1 MPTSKEY
8 CDQHRG
14 FQPAKMVWGIKGSS
28 HISQRANRTRT
39 EYASQSHSP
48 MNNTPNPLNRF
59 LAIPNRDAFATIRG
73 FLYQAVLTI
82 RAWLCLRPDE
92 LLELECGE
100 DIDWGFLADRT
111 VASRKDADRVLGQ
124 VKYRGTGL
132 SLRSEVSLSCLVNFH
147 QHRLRNPGL
156 LLRYRLLSNAKIV
169 QERGHVHP
177 SGLKGIEL
185 WTSVTAIIEPAEQKS
200 RLAFLRGVLL
210 APSEPPKIDRRQLRD
225 FRAFV
230 RTSSDDVFLDFVR
243 TFTWMTMSSD
253 IETAFASAE
262 QAISVRKELQGFEQ
276 AAPLCLQALLQ
287 YVLLLLSQPGTK
299 QLRPETCA
307 ELLHSS
313 QQQAAEAVAKGL
325 SSARDQIM
333 QGAIAL
339 TNSTQQLGDIV
350 SKLSAHATA
359 ADFGTSGISFYP
371 GAMPAQIIPI
381 LETPSLVSPSAPRNN
396 LRQSVAA
403 ELGSK
408 GSAALVGDVACGK
421 SQLAL
426 LSAEGVERVTWLSL
440 RANEGIDPSTLLDA
454 AVLRCLQPDSES
466 GNTFSRALIIDDL
479 EIGIESRTFCDR
491 FCLIARELR
500 SRGVIVLACSTGRLP
515 LSLQGEI
522 PTITV
527 GGYEDED
534 IQVLLKSHD
543 APSRLNQEGFRGLIS
558 SVTGAHPV
566 LVGALIQFLIQRQ
579 WKVNDDV
586 LEGLLSRSFSQDIR
600 QEMQSRLLAE
610 GTAGSNEL
618 LYRVS
623 LATRPITQD
632 QALTLGEIAPAV
644 PNRNEELTKLLDTWL
659 QRSGT
664 NLVLPSPL
672 VAGLG
677 DKNLAIAVRRQV
689 HDQLA
694 TWILKSKS
702 LSQADAILCISHLMA
717 AGKERIAGVILLQ
730 GLQAMLPVTEKLKD
744 TSLLRT
750 WRDMPLPELMGDE
763 IRIVIRGYQVAIAG
777 LLGENV
783 DYEFSDLL
791 TLAKQVSDELGH
803 LSVFGAFSSIAIQLG
818 RKAPA
823 LSLRAVA
830 VALEHAALMSS
841 GQRIELQADSGL
853 ASALWII
860 GSGCSTEEEIRN
872 WLIEL
877 GRLSEQQRES
887 VLVSDIAP
895 RCAWMV
901 FQKLWTEEQRKKE
914 EARDWPHLMAFL
926 SECETLATKAGV
938 SLLEAS
944 AFRAQEA
951 IRIVHFNEPEQGDRV
966 GRERIDTFVKG
977 GVEDFLISSGISIW
991 LTDTDRWDLALP
1003 WFNRAAE
1010 CVFDGLDSLR
1020 MQNQLRR
1027 AEAMYRAGQD
1037 AEAAFEN
1044 ALVIAE
1050 QSEELGELDIALC
1063 LAEKTMWQWLNGDQ
1077 LGSLYTW
1084 DRALELILAQDRTTT
1099 RWKNLFVLMGNHAS
1113 IFSGVDTG
1121 TQVDVTPPMMG
1132 LYLRDYDISA
1142 MYSDGVAWFAPA
1154 MMVWFADRLGEI
1166 DLAAKWA
1173 LKTVETADAIG
1184 ADPKSKSVLR
1194 AAVVPLLKARDY
1206 DGAVNAARDAAV
1218 AVAVRPSY
1226 NLSPE
1231 MREMKPELTQS
1242 ENDWKTPDR
1251 EQVEGWSIVTS
1262 VLPGLIDIVALSI
1275 ADESTGY
1282 TLLASLADK
1291 CRQVA
1296 AQQDSDTW
1304 QSAAQALTDVAT
1316 GKIDWSIESRPV
1328 SNDDRGATT
1337 RQILLAFGSGFAGR
1351 RAPKD
1356 VFVQTTPWTFWLK
1369 QYFGSSATQSA
1380 YVADGLSRY
1389 WIAVLDRDSFYFR
1402 SPQITK
1408 KDFLA
1413 AAEKHRIEPVLKAVA
1428 SGLSL
1433 PLPNWLNDLL
1443 RDRGEG
1449 LE

>member
-1 MPTSKEY
+1 
-8 CDQHRG
+8 
-14 FQPAKMVWGIKGSS
+14 V
-28 HISQRANRTRT
+28 
-39 EYASQSHSP
+39 
-48 MNNTPNPLNRF
+48 NNPPNPLNRF
-59 LAIPNRDAFATIRG
+59 LAIPNRDAYATIRG

-82 RAWLCLRPDE
+82 QAWLRLSPGE
-92 LLELECGE
+92 MLELESGE
-100 DIDWGFLADRT
+100 DIDWGFLAQRAI
-111 VASRKDADRVLGQ
+111 ASRKDADRILGQ
-124 VKYRGTGL
+124 VKYRGTGV
-132 SLRSEVSLSCLVNFH
+132 SLRSEMSLASLVKLH
-147 QHRLRNPGL
+147 QHRVRNPE
-156 LLRYRLLSNAKIV
+156 LRLQFRFLSNAKIV
-169 QERGHVHP
+169 QERGHVHT

-185 WTSVTAIIEPAEQKS
+185 WTSLTAIADPAEQKA
-200 RLAFLRGVLL
+200 RLAFLRSVLL
-210 APSEPPKIDRRQLRD
+210 APSEPPKIDRNQLQD
-225 FRAFV
+225 FRTFV
-230 RTSSDDVFLDFVR
+230 RTSSDDGFLDFVGS
-243 TFTWMTMSSD
+243 FTWMKMSSD
-253 IETAFASAE
+253 IESAFASAE
-262 QAISVRKELQGFEQ
+262 QAIGVRKELQGFEH

-287 YVLLLLSQPGTK
+287 HVLLVLSQPGTK
-299 QLRPETCA
+299 QLRPETCT
-307 ELLHSS
+307 ELLQSS
-313 QQQAAEAVAKGL
+313 QQQAAEAVVKGL
-325 SSARDQIM
+325 SLAREQIV
-333 QGAIAL
+333 QGAVAL

-350 SKLSAHATA
+350 SKLSAQAAATEL
-359 ADFGTSGISFYP
+359 GTSGISFYP
-371 GAMPAQIIPI
+371 SAIPAQMIPI
-381 LETPSLVSPSAPRNN
+381 LEAPSLVSPGAPRSD

-403 ELGSK
+403 ELASK
-408 GSAALVGDVACGK
+408 GAAALIGDVACGK

-440 RANEGIDPSTLLDA
+440 RANEGIDSSTLLDA

-466 GNTFSRALIIDDL
+466 GDTVSRAVIIDDL
-479 EIGIESRTFCDR
+479 EIGIESRKFCDR
-491 FCLIARELR
+491 LSLIARELR
-500 SRGVIVLACSTGRLP
+500 SRGVVLLACSTGRLP
-515 LSLQGEI
+515 LSLRDQI
-522 PTITV
+522 PTIPV

-534 IQVLLKSHD
+534 IRVLLESND

-632 QALTLGEIAPAV
+632 QALTLGEIAPGV

-664 NLVLPSPL
+664 NLVLASPL
-672 VAGLG
+672 VASLG
-677 DKNLAIAVRRQV
+677 ERNLAIAVRRQV

-694 TWILKSKS
+694 SWILKSKS

-717 AGKERIAGVILLQ
+717 AGKERIAGIILLQ
-730 GLQAMLPVTEKLKD
+730 GLQAMLPVAEKLKD
-744 TSLLRT
+744 AALLLT
-750 WRDMPLPELMGDE
+750 WRNMPLPELMGYE

-777 LLGENV
+777 LLGESV
-783 DYEFSDLL
+783 DYEFDDLL
-791 TLAKQVSDELGH
+791 MLAKQVSGDFGH
-803 LSVFGAFSSIAIQLG
+803 LSVFGAFSSVAIQLG

-823 LSLRAVA
+823 LSLRAV
-830 VALEHAALMSS
+830 VMALKHAALMST
-841 GQRIELQADSGL
+841 GQRLELQTDSGL
-853 ASALWII
+853 AAALWII
-860 GSGCSTEEEIRN
+860 GSGCSTNEEIRN

-877 GRLSEQQRES
+877 GRIPEQQRES
-887 VLVSDIAP
+887 VRVSDIAP
-895 RCAWMV
+895 RCAWMI
-901 FQKLWTEEQRKKE
+901 FQKLWLEEQMKAE
-914 EARDWPHLMAFL
+914 DARDWPRLMAFL
-926 SECETLATKAGV
+926 EECESLAVKAGI

-944 AFRAQEA
+944 AFRAQES
-951 IRIVHFNEPEQGDRV
+951 IRIVHFNEPEQGDRL
-966 GRERIDTFVKG
+966 GRERIDSFFKG
-977 GVEDFLISSGISIW
+977 GVEDFLISGGIAIW
-991 LTDTDRWDLALP
+991 LTDTKRWDLALP

-1010 CVFDGLDSLR
+1010 CAFDGLDGLR

-1027 AEAMYRAGQD
+1027 AEALHRAGQD
-1037 AEAAFEN
+1037 AQAAFEN
-1044 ALVIAE
+1044 ALLIAKQGDDLE
-1050 QSEELGELDIALC
+1050 ELDIVLC
-1063 LAEKTMWQWLNGDQ
+1063 LAEKAMWQWLKGDQ
-1077 LGSLYTW
+1077 HGCLHTW

-1121 TQVDVTPPMMG
+1121 KQADVTPPIMG

-1142 MYSDGVAWFAPA
+1142 MYSDGIAWFAPA
-1154 MMVWFADRLGEI
+1154 MMVWFADRLRET
-1166 DLAAKWA
+1166 DLSAKWA

-1206 DGAVNAARDAAV
+1206 DGAVNSARDSAV

-1226 NLSPE
+1226 NLSPG

-1242 ENDWKTPDR
+1242 GIDWKTPDR

-1262 VLPGLIDIVALSI
+1262 VLPAVIDIVALSI
-1275 ADESTGY
+1275 TDESTGY

-1291 CRQVA
+1291 CREVA
-1296 AQQDSDTW
+1296 SQQNSDTW
-1304 QSAAQALTDVAT
+1304 QSAVQALTDLAT
-1316 GKIDWSIESRPV
+1316 GQIDWSIESRPV
-1328 SNDDRGATT
+1328 SNDNRGATT

-1351 RAPKD
+1351 RAPKE
-1356 VFVQTTPWTFWLK
+1356 VFLQTTPWTFWLK

-1389 WIAVLDRDSFYFR
+1389 WLAVLHRDSFYFR
-1402 SPQITK
+1402 SPQITR

-1413 AAEKHRIEPVLKAVA
+1413 AADQHRIEPVLKAVA

-1433 PLPNWLNDLL
+1433 TLPQWLNDLL
-1443 RDRGEG
+1443 RDQ
-1449 LE
+1449 

>member
-1 MPTSKEY
+1 MTTP
-8 CDQHRG
+8 
-14 FQPAKMVWGIKGSS
+14 P
-28 HISQRANRTRT
+28 
-39 EYASQSHSP
+39 
-48 MNNTPNPLNRF
+48 NTLDRF
-59 LAIPNRDAFATIRG
+59 LTIPNRDAYATIRG

-82 RAWLCLRPDE
+82 QAWLSLSPAE

-100 DIDWGFLADRT
+100 DIDWGFLADRAI
-111 VASRKDADRVLGQ
+111 ASRKDADRVLGQ
-124 VKYRGTGL
+124 VKYRATGL
-132 SLRSEVSLSCLVNFH
+132 SLRSEVSLASLVNFY
-147 QHRLRNPGL
+147 QHRVRNPE
-156 LLRYRLLSNAKIV
+156 LRLQFRLLSNARIV
-169 QERGHVHP
+169 QERGYFHP

-185 WTSVTAIIEPAEQKS
+185 WASLTAVTNPVEQKA
-200 RLAFLRGVLL
+200 RLDFLRRVVLG
-210 APSEPPKIDRRQLRD
+210 PSEPPTIDQKQLQD
-225 FRAFV
+225 FRTFV
-230 RTSSDDVFLDFVR
+230 RTGSDDSFLEFVR
-243 TFTWMTMSSD
+243 SFTWMKMSSD
-253 IETAFASAE
+253 IESAFAWTE
-262 QAISVRKELQGFEQ
+262 QAIAARKELQSFQQ
-276 AAPLCLQALLQ
+276 AAPLCLQALLHH
-287 YVLLLLSQPGTK
+287 VLILLSQPGTK
-299 QLRPETCA
+299 QLHPETCS
-307 ELLHSS
+307 ELLLTS
-313 QQQAAEAVAKGL
+313 QQQATEAVAQGL
-325 SSARDQIM
+325 ASAREQIVE
-333 QGAIAL
+333 GAAAL
-339 TNSTQQLGDIV
+339 KNNTQQLVDIV
-350 SKLSAHATA
+350 RKLSTQA
-359 ADFGTSGISFYP
+359 AAAEVAISGISSYP
-371 GAMPAQIIPI
+371 AAMPSQIFPVF
-381 LETPSLVSPSAPRNN
+381 EAPNLVYPSAPRSA
-396 LRQSVAA
+396 LRQRVAV
-403 ELGSK
+403 ELASK
-408 GSAALVGDVACGK
+408 GAAALIGDVACGK

-426 LSAEGVERVTWLSL
+426 LSAEGIERVTWLSL
-440 RANEGIDPSTLLDA
+440 RANEGIEPSALLDA
-454 AVLRCLQPDSES
+454 AVLRCLQPSAES
-466 GNTFSRALIIDDL
+466 GDLGSRALIIDDL
-479 EIGIESRTFCDR
+479 EIGIESRKFCNR
-491 FCLIARELR
+491 LSVIARKLR
-500 SRGVIVLACSTGRLP
+500 SKGVIVLACSTRRLP
-515 LSLQGEI
+515 SSLQDRI
-522 PTITV
+522 PSIPV
-527 GGYEDED
+527 GGYEDKD
-534 IQVLLKSHD
+534 IRVLLRSHD
-543 APSRLNQEGFRGLIS
+543 APARLNQEGFRGLIS

-566 LVGALIQFLIQRQ
+566 LVGALIQFLILRQ
-579 WKVNDDV
+579 WRVSDDV

-623 LATRPITQD
+623 LATRPITQE
-632 QALTLGEIAPAV
+632 QALTLGEITPAV
-644 PNRNEELTKLLDTWL
+644 ANRNEELNKLLDTWL
-659 QRSGT
+659 QRSGP

-791 TLAKQVSDELGH
+791 SLAKKVSDELGH
-803 LSVFGAFSSIAIQLG
+803 LSVLGACSSIAIHLG

-830 VALEHAALMSS
+830 VALEHAALMASA
-841 GQRIELQADSGL
+841 QRIELQTDSGL

-860 GSGCSTEEEIRN
+860 GSGCSTEEEIRQ

-901 FQKLWTEEQRKKE
+901 FQKLWTGEQRKEE

-926 SECETLATKAGV
+926 TECETLATKAGV
-938 SLLEAS
+938 PLLEAS

-966 GRERIDTFVKG
+966 SRERIDTFVKG

-1003 WFNRAAE
+1003 WFSRAAV
-1010 CVFDGLDSLR
+1010 CIFDGLDSLR
-1020 MQNQLRR
+1020 MQNQLRL

-1037 AEAAFEN
+1037 AEVAFEN

-1063 LAEKTMWQWLNGDQ
+1063 LAEKTMWQWLKGDQ

-1113 IFSGVDTG
+1113 IFSGVNTG
-1121 TQVDVTPPMMG
+1121 TQIDVTPPMMG

-1154 MMVWFADRLGEI
+1154 MMVWFADRLGAI

-1242 ENDWKTPDR
+1242 ENDWKTPDI

-1262 VLPGLIDIVALSI
+1262 VLPGLIDIVALSTT
-1275 ADESTGY
+1275 DESTGY

-1296 AQQDSDTW
+1296 SQQDSDTW
-1304 QSAAQALTDVAT
+1304 RSAAQALTDLAT

-1351 RAPKD
+1351 RAHTD
-1356 VFVQTTPWTFWLK
+1356 FFVQTTPWTFWLK

-1402 SPQITK
+1402 SPRTTRKEFI
-1408 KDFLA
+1408 A
-1413 AAEKHRIEPVLKAVA
+1413 AADKHRIEPVLKAVA
-1428 SGLSL
+1428 IGLSL
-1433 PLPNWLNDLL
+1433 SLPKWLNDLL
-1443 RDRGEG
+1443 RDE
-1449 LE
+1449 

>member
-1 MPTSKEY
+1 MSN
-8 CDQHRG
+8 
-14 FQPAKMVWGIKGSS
+14 V
-28 HISQRANRTRT
+28 
-39 EYASQSHSP
+39 
-48 MNNTPNPLNRF
+48 PNPLDRF
-59 LAIPNRDAFATIRG
+59 LAIPNRDAYATIRG

-82 RAWLCLRPDE
+82 QAWLRLQPGE
-92 LLELECGE
+92 MLELESGE
-100 DIDWGFLADRT
+100 DIDWRFLAERSI
-111 VASRKDADRVLGQ
+111 ASRKDADRILGQ
-124 VKYRGTGL
+124 VKYRGIGL
-132 SLRSEVSLSCLVNFH
+132 SLRSEASLASLVNFH
-147 QHRLRNPGL
+147 QHRVRNPK
-156 LLRYRLLSNAKIV
+156 LRLQFRLLSNAKIV
-169 QERGHVHP
+169 QERGHVHA

-185 WTSVTAIIEPAEQKS
+185 WTSVIAVTDPVEQKA
-200 RLAFLRGVLL
+200 RLDFLRGVLL
-210 APSEPPKIDRRQLRD
+210 APSEPPKIDRKQLQD
-225 FRAFV
+225 FRTFV
-230 RTSSDDVFLDFVR
+230 RTSSDDDFLDFVR
-243 TFTWMTMSSD
+243 SFTWMKVSSD
-253 IETAFASAE
+253 LESALASAE
-262 QAISVRKELQGFEQ
+262 QTISARKELRGFEQ
-276 AAPLCLQALLQ
+276 AGTLCLQALLQ
-287 YVLLLLSQPGTK
+287 HALLLLSQPGTK
-299 QLRPETCA
+299 QLEPETCA
-307 ELLHSS
+307 ELLLSS
-313 QQQAAEAVAKGL
+313 QRQATEAVAQGL
-325 SSARDQIM
+325 ASAREQIVE
-333 QGAIAL
+333 GAVAL

-350 SKLSAHATA
+350 SKLSAQAAATEL
-359 ADFGTSGISFYP
+359 GTSGLSFYP
-371 GAMPAQIIPI
+371 GAIPAQILPI
-381 LETPSLVSPSAPRNN
+381 LEAPSLVSPSAPRSD
-396 LRQSVAA
+396 LRQRVAA
-403 ELGSK
+403 ELASK
-408 GSAALVGDVACGK
+408 GTAALIGDVACGK

-426 LSAEGVERVTWLSL
+426 LSTEGIERVTWLSL
-440 RANEGIDPSTLLDA
+440 RANKGLNSSALLDA
-454 AVLRCLQPDSES
+454 AVLRCLQPDSGS
-466 GNTFSRALIIDDL
+466 GDSVSRALIIDDL
-479 EIGIESRTFCDR
+479 ELGVTSRTFCDR
-491 FCLIARELR
+491 LSLIARELR
-500 SRGVIVLACSTGRLP
+500 SRGVILIACSTGQLP
-515 LSLQGEI
+515 SSLNDRI
-522 PTITV
+522 PSIPV
-527 GGYEDED
+527 GGYEDDD
-534 IQVLLKSHD
+534 IRVLLESHN

-566 LVGALIQFLIQRQ
+566 LVGALIQFLIQRH

-586 LEGLLSRSFSQDIR
+586 LAGLLSRSFSQDIR

-632 QALTLGEIAPAV
+632 QALTLGEIEPAV
-644 PNRNEELTKLLDTWL
+644 LNRNEELTKLLDTWL

-664 NLVLPSPL
+664 NLVLASPL
-672 VAGLG
+672 VASLG

-717 AGKERIAGVILLQ
+717 AGKERVAGIILLQ

-791 TLAKQVSDELGH
+791 TLAKQVSGELGH

-830 VALEHAALMSS
+830 VALEHAALVSS

-853 ASALWII
+853 AAALWII

-877 GRLSEQQRES
+877 GRLSEQQRER

-901 FQKLWTEEQRKKE
+901 FQKLWIEEQRKKE
-914 EARDWPHLMAFL
+914 DARDWPRLMAFL
-926 SECETLATKAGV
+926 RECESLATKAGV

-944 AFRAQEA
+944 AFRAQES

-966 GRERIDTFVKG
+966 GRERIETFVKG

-1010 CVFDGLDSLR
+1010 CAFGGLDGLR

-1027 AEAMYRAGQD
+1027 AEALYRTGQD
-1037 AEAAFEN
+1037 AEAAFKN

-1050 QSEELGELDIALC
+1050 QSEELGELDIVLC
-1063 LAEKTMWQWLNGDQ
+1063 LAEKTMWQWLKGEQ
-1077 LGSLYTW
+1077 RGSLYTW

-1242 ENDWKTPDR
+1242 ETDWKTPDG

-1262 VLPGLIDIVALSI
+1262 VLPALIDIVALSI

-1291 CRQVA
+1291 CREVA
-1296 AQQDSDTW
+1296 AQQNSYTW
-1304 QSAAQALTDVAT
+1304 QSAAQALTDLAT
-1316 GKIDWSIESRPV
+1316 GKIDWFIESRLV
-1328 SNDDRGATT
+1328 SNDDRRATT

-1356 VFVQTTPWTFWLK
+1356 VFVRISPWTFWLK
-1369 QYFGSSATQSA
+1369 EYFGSSPTQSA
-1380 YVADGLSRY
+1380 YVADGISRY
-1389 WIAVLDRDSFYFR
+1389 WLAVLERDSFYFR
-1402 SPQITK
+1402 SPQITRK
-1408 KDFLA
+1408 AFLA
-1413 AAEKHRIEPVLKAVA
+1413 AADKHRIEPVLKAVA
-1428 SGLSL
+1428 IGLSL
-1433 PLPNWLNDLL
+1433 SLPSWLNDLL
-1443 RDRGEG
+1443 REQ
-1449 LE
+1449 